1 MALEADPDL
10 KAAYSKLGQ
19 AYQEKHQYPKAVDW
33 YHKAIAAEPE
43 NPDAWL
49 ALGYL
54 SQEIGKKKEAIG
66 AFKKFLDLRPEAE
79 NKKEVAD
86 LIYYLEGK

>member
-1 MALEADPDL
+1 M
-10 KAAYSKLGQ
+10 
-19 AYQEKHQYPKAVDW
+19 
-33 YHKAIAAEPE
+33 
-43 NPDAWL
+43 
-49 ALGYL
+49 GYL
-54 SQEIGKKKEAIG
+54 SQEIGKKNEAIR